1 MSKIIAY
8 LNFPGTCREA
18 MTFYQQCLGG
28 ELNMMGFE
36 GAPGTDQLPEAARQ
50 GIMHANLV
58 NGPLTLMA
66 SDKPM
71 GPVTSGDSVSLSL
84 DCATAAEADQFFAA
98 LVRGGTVKM
107 ALADQFW
114 GARFG
119 MLVDKFDIN
128 WLVNYDYPKDK

>member
-8 LNFPGTCREA
+8 LSFPGTCREA

-66 SDKPM
+66 SDNPM
-71 GPVTSGDSVSLSL
+71 GTVTNGDSVSLSL
-84 DCATAAEADQFFAA
+84 DCETAAAADQFFAA
-98 LVRGGTVKM
+98 LGAGGAVKM
-107 ALADQFW
+107 PMADQFW

-119 MLVDKFDIN
+119 MLVDKYGIN
-128 WLVNYDYPKDK
+128 WLVNHDYPQHK

>member
-58 NGPLTLMA
+58 NGPL
-66 SDKPM
+66 
-71 GPVTSGDSVSLSL
+71 TSGDSVSLSL